1 MAKKLVKKLV
11 DRILIRKARIK
22 IVDKDGHRWHPRR
35 KEWTDWSSFTFHQK
49 EYDEE
54 LEKTE
59 EEFKKDVEDE
69 IERIIRE
76 GAEYR
81 WDISKKPT
89 PGLKLEIDYQDSVI
103 EEVYVE
109 EEIEE
114 VEEVEKVEVGIPVEE
129 IERKELEEA
138 VKPVVKPVEEIEK
151 IKPTIPIDVQRRLDR
166 LESLKREAEATKGLG
181 WEKEVDAYERAIR
194 TIKEIHGI

>member
-49 EYDEE
+49 EYDEG

-103 EEVYVE
+103 EEVIVE

-114 VEEVEKVEVGIPVEE
+114 IGVTPPEVVIPV
-129 IERKELEEA
+129 
-138 VKPVVKPVEEIEK
+138 
-151 IKPTIPIDVQRRLDR
+151 DVQRRLDR
-166 LESLKREAEATKGLG
+166 LEGLKREAEATKGPY
-181 WEKEVDAYERAIR
+181 WEKEVVAYERAIR
-194 TIKEIHGI
+194 TIKELHGIKE